1 MAEDVRDRAARR
13 CILACLHRT
22 QSLYAMD
29 AHMLRQRKDM
39 ADPHYLGLY
48 YILVLG
54 KVAGAALKSDH
65 LTTQAAGIA
74 MMMMMMI

>member
-1 MAEDVRDRAARR
+1 
-13 CILACLHRT
+13 
-22 QSLYAMD
+22 MD